1 MHRKSQLLYAKQK
14 IIMRST
20 NTDQGP
26 GKAVFEGKKL
36 SVHAR
41 RYYEYKY
48 MHGKITKLDI

>member
-1 MHRKSQLLYAKQK
+1 
-14 IIMRST
+14 MRST

-26 GKAVFEGKKL
+26 GKAVLEGKKL